1 MAILWCSE
9 HLCLKSSSDRN
20 SGEEKTTDHTKV
32 TSPSLQLKVQIW
44 QNLLPCSLGFLKS
57 SSVLANWCFFFYSFH
72 WIQRP
77 PTLYKNVGWV
87 AVSLLSFYIY
97 LFYVLASGCTGLNF
111 TFSHFRLFPLS
122 MSEVLN
128 TLRHHPWVCV
138 EERRQEWKIR
148 VLSYLKFFITAIRN
162 KMQYIRHL
170 TFVFLYL
177 LL

>member
-1 MAILWCSE
+1 MVLWTPLFEIQFWSKFWRRKD
-9 HLCLKSSSDRN
+9 HRSYQGNLPKSP
-20 SGEEKTTDHTKV
+20 TKGSNLTESIAMLTWLFKV
-32 TSPSLQLKVQIW
+32 LLRTCQLM
-44 QNLLPCSLGFLKS
+44 
-57 SSVLANWCFFFYSFH
+57 FFFFFDSFH